1 MVAKKVSAPNIT
13 KTRLLDATEA
23 LFIKYGYDAVLL
35 RQITERAQV
44 NLAAVNYHFGDKD
57 SLMKT
62 LLMQRL
68 EPLNEQRLELL
79 ARCEAESDG
88 PLDCDT
94 LLGVLFAPAM
104 GLERSDPASASG
116 EGRSFIRFLG
126 RVYSDTSPFIQEYLK
141 VHYQPVFQ
149 RFFEAFALALPEL
162 PRNELGVRLQFA
174 LKAISGVM
182 AGTELRLLMNS
193 MSLGRPATDAEVMA
207 KLITLVSAAIRVPQQ
222 SPEAENALARVL
234 DTQRAIRE
242 QASVP
247 AAKVSR

>member
-1 MVAKKVSAPNIT
+1 
-13 KTRLLDATEA
+13 
-23 LFIKYGYDAVLL
+23 
-35 RQITERAQV
+35 
-44 NLAAVNYHFGDKD
+44 
-57 SLMKT
+57 
-62 LLMQRL
+62 MQRL
-68 EPLNEQRLELL
+68 NAQRAAPGTVGAL
-79 ARCEAESDG
+79 RSRGRG

-149 RFFEAFALALPEL
+149 RFFEAFALALPDL

-222 SPEAENALARVL
+222 SPEAENALAKVL
-234 DTQRAIRE
+234 DTQRAP
-242 QASVP
+242 S
-247 AAKVSR
+247 

>member
-68 EPLNEQRLELL
+68 ELL

-104 GLERSDPASASG
+104 GLERSDPASG

-149 RFFEAFALALPEL
+149 RFFEAFALALPDL

-222 SPEAENALARVL
+222 SPEAETALAKVL

-242 QASVP
+242 QAAAP
-247 AAKVSR
+247 AAKASR

>member
-1 MVAKKVSAPNIT
+1 
-13 KTRLLDATEA
+13 
-23 LFIKYGYDAVLL
+23 
-35 RQITERAQV
+35 
-44 NLAAVNYHFGDKD
+44 
-57 SLMKT
+57 
-62 LLMQRL
+62 
-68 EPLNEQRLELL
+68 
-79 ARCEAESDG
+79 
-88 PLDCDT
+88 
-94 LLGVLFAPAM
+94 M
-104 GLERSDPASASG
+104 GLERSDPASG

-149 RFFEAFALALPEL
+149 RFFEAFALALPDL

-222 SPEAENALARVL
+222 SQEAETALAKVL
-234 DTQRAIRE
+234 ETQRALRE
-242 QASVP
+242 HHAL
-247 AAKVSR
+247 